1 MNNKEYTK
9 GKKGTYPSLPKK
21 SLLFLFKFRH
31 GDKFTLEALTAWLFS
46 FFFSRLEQ
54 REYISRKEESETEHA
69 YTRSK
74 LISRRLIYTHDTG

>member
-21 SLLFLFKFRH
+21 VSYFYLNFDTVINLHLKRS
-31 GDKFTLEALTAWLFS
+31 LFS